1 MPRWCYRL
9 MGGTAATP
17 LASLLSMHRE
27 LWRCAECSEVT
38 NNVRP
43 PHKIGNEKS
52 ASVYECARF
61 TRAQNRPRNLLH
73 GSQPK

>member
-38 NNVRP
+38 NNARP

-52 ASVYECARF
+52 ASGYQFLRLFLTTAHPAPGRCD
-61 TRAQNRPRNLLH
+61 H
-73 GSQPK
+73 

>member
-43 PHKIGNEKS
+43 PHKMGNEKS
-52 ASVYECARF
+52 ASIYQCDCGPGIPTVALVL
-61 TRAQNRPRNLLH
+61 TH
-73 GSQPK
+73 